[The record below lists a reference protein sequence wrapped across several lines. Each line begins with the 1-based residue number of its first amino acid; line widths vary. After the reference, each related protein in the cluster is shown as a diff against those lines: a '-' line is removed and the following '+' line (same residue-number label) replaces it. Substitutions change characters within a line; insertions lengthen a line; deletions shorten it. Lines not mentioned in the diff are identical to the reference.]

1 MKLPQAEF
9 ERLAIEQLDLV
20 YRVARRFTGEASRAE
35 DLVQETYLRALRS
48 RDNFDLQ
55 QFGIRPWLLRILHN
69 LHLSNAERDGRR
81 PVAMDDEHLELA
93 DARKNGPPS
102 LPIDPRSLEGMDEQ
116 LVRALDGLQQEY
128 RSVLMLWAVEDF
140 SYKEIADALSIP
152 LGTVMS
158 RLHRARQ
165 RLSEQLRDYAVQERI
180 IRE

>member
-20 YRVARRFTGEASRAE
+20 YRVARRFTGDSLRAE

-48 RDNFDLQ
+48 RDSFDLQ
-55 QFGIRPWLLRILHN
+55 QYGIRPWLLRILHN
-69 LHLSNAERDGRR
+69 IHLSNAERDGRR

-93 DARKNGPPS
+93 DSRGNMPQS

-116 LVRALDGLQQEY
+116 LVRALNGLQQEY

-152 LGTVMS
+152 MGTVMS

-165 RLSEQLRDYAVQERI
+165 RLAEQLREYAVQERI